1 MKKRLIVLIIMMMI
15 LLMGCSSEKE
25 QENVKVNIGSLKGPT
40 SIGLMELMDKNS
52 RQETQI
58 DYSFSIATTADE
70 LLPKMISGE
79 LDICLVPSNVASVLY
94 NKTEGGAVVLNINT
108 LGVLYAVSGDTS
120 ISTIADLKGKDIYV
134 TNKGTTPDYCL
145 QYLLEAN
152 GIGIDEVNIEYKS
165 EATEVAALLNENDMA
180 VGILPQPFVTAA
192 TVKNEKLKAVI
203 DLSNAW
209 DEASGGESRLVTGV
223 TVVRKEFLEN
233 HPDVVEKFLK
243 EEEVSAQFAN
253 ENLEETAKLTVAA
266 GIIEKEPIAL
276 KAIPQCNITFIQ
288 KDEMKKALSGYLSV
302 LYSKD
307 PKSVGGNL
315 PGEGFYYN

>member
-243 EEEVSAQFAN
+243 EEEASAQFAN